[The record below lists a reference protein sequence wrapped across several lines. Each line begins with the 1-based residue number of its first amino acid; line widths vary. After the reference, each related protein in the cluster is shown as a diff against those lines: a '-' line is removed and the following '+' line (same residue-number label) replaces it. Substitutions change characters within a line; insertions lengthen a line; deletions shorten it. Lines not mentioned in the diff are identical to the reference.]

1 MILKKL
7 FLKGHEEELTDK
19 EESLDLSD
27 MSPLGADEEEV
38 KEGKGWKI
46 LILTQLLIRHLILL
60 APIKAGNNSIK
71 FKNKIK
77 QTLYLLYQ
85 LNKITKKV
93 YNSLIKSL

>member
-27 MSPLGADEEEV
+27 MLPLGGDEEEV

-46 LILTQLLIRHLILL
+46 LTLTQLLIRHLILL